1 MIIPSIDLSQG
12 RAVQLRQG
20 KEQVL
25 EVDSP
30 IKIAEEFKRFGPLAL
45 IDLDAARGT
54 GNNTELIAEICALTE
69 CRVGG
74 GIRSIDKAQKIIE
87 LGASRIIIGTALWE
101 KGQINHKFLQQLQAV
116 AGRENIILALD
127 CLDGQVMINGWKKP
141 AGIGLVEAI
150 KQVEEYGSE
159 LLITSIDKEGCLQG
173 IDLDFFQKIRK
184 ETTRP
189 ITASGGVTTLE
200 DIENL
205 SRLDFNVQLGL
216 AIYSGKIR
224 LEEAFVAGLN
234 WKSDLLPTI
243 VSDEEGRILML
254 AWSSKESLRKTLE
267 TGEAWYFSRSRNRLW
282 HKGESSGNKQLLRSV
297 RGDCDGDTVKL
308 TVRQTGNGACHRGSY
323 SCFGEREFRL
333 GDLYQ
338 VVKDRLENPCPG
350 SYTAQLDDRKV
361 REKILEEA
369 QELIMAQSRPELI
382 WEAADLIYF
391 ITVLLAKEKIDLK
404 AVSGELARRRRKKS
418 KGGQD
423 A

>member
-20 KEQVL
+20 KDQVL

-30 IKIAEEFKRFGPLAL
+30 VKIAEDFGRFGPLAV
-45 IDLDAARGT
+45 IDLDAATGT
-54 GNNTELIAEICALTE
+54 GDNSELIGEICALAE

-87 LGASRIIIGTALWE
+87 LGASRIIIGTSLWE
-101 KGQINHKFLQQLQAV
+101 NGQINHHFLRELQAL
-116 AGRENIILALD
+116 AGREKIILALD
-127 CLDGQVMINGWKKP
+127 GLNGQVMINGWKKA
-141 AGIGLVEAI
+141 AGIGLGEAI
-150 KQVEEYGSE
+150 RQVEEYGSE

-173 IDLDFFQKIRK
+173 IDLDFFQNIRK
-184 ETTRP
+184 ETARAV
-189 ITASGGVTTLE
+189 TASGGVTTLA

-216 AIYSGKIR
+216 ALYSEKIR
-224 LEEAFVAGLN
+224 LEGAFVAGLN

-254 AWSSKESLRKTLE
+254 AWSSKESLKKTLE

-282 HKGESSGNKQLLRSV
+282 HKGESSGNKQLFRSV
-297 RGDCDGDTVKL
+297 RSDCDGDTVKL
-308 TVRQTGNGACHRGSY
+308 TVRQTGSGACHRGSY
-323 SCFGEREFRL
+323 SCFGDREFRL
-333 GDLYQ
+333 EDLYQ
-338 VVKDRLENPCPG
+338 VVKDRLENPRAG
-350 SYTAQLDDRKV
+350 SYTSQLDDRKV

-369 QELIMAQSRPELI
+369 QELIMARSRPEAI

-391 ITVLLAKEKIDLK
+391 MTVLLAKEKIDLK
-404 AVSGELARRRRKKS
+404 SVTGELARRRRKKS

>member
-1 MIIPSIDLSQG
+1 MIISSVDLSEG

-20 KEQVL
+20 KDRVL

-30 IKIAEEFKRFGPLAL
+30 VKIAEEFSRFGPLAV
-45 IDLDAARGT
+45 IDLDAAKGT
-54 GNNTELIAEICALTE
+54 GNNSQIITEICALAE

-87 LGASRIIIGTALWE
+87 LGASQIIVGTGLWE
-101 KGQINHKFLQQLQAV
+101 NSQINHNFLQQLQAV
-116 AGRENIILALD
+116 AGREKIILALD
-127 CLDGQVMINGWKKP
+127 CLDGQVMINGWKKA

-159 LLITSIDKEGCLQG
+159 LLITCIDKEGCLQG

-184 ETTRP
+184 ETARP
-189 ITASGGVTTLE
+189 ITASGGVTTLT

-205 SRLDFNVQLGL
+205 SRLDFNVQIGL
-216 AIYSGKIR
+216 AVYSGKIR

-243 VSDEEGRILML
+243 VSDEEGRTLML
-254 AWSSKESLRKTLE
+254 AWSSKESLRKTLQ

-282 HKGESSGNKQLLRSV
+282 RKGESSGNKQLLRSV
-297 RGDCDGDTVKL
+297 RSDCDGDTVKL
-308 TVRQTGNGACHRGSY
+308 TVKQTGSGACHRGSY
-323 SCFGEREFRL
+323 SCFGDREFRL
-333 GDLYQ
+333 EDLYQ
-338 VVKDRLENPCPG
+338 VVKDRLQSPRAG
-350 SYTAQLDDRKV
+350 SYTAQLDERKV

-369 QELIMAQSRPELI
+369 QELITAGSRPEVI